1 LPLLPY
7 TQDSPKPRSRAIVN
21 SESRNNA
28 SDGITIGLT
37 PLKLIDVSSCTRI
50 RVRAL
55 SFERDA
61 DLLPLLLLL
70 LLFFFGVKEVLEAT
84 WRWRDDLC
92 HLLAFGY
99 YFLRK
104 ES

>member
-1 LPLLPY
+1 
-7 TQDSPKPRSRAIVN
+7 VN

-28 SDGITIGLT
+28 DDAITIGLT

-50 RVRAL
+50 RVRVL
-55 SFERDA
+55 SFERDT
-61 DLLPLLLLL
+61 DLLLLLL
-70 LLFFFGVKEVLEAT
+70 LLFFFGVKEVPEAT
-84 WRWRDDLC
+84 RRWRDDLC

>member
-1 LPLLPY
+1 M
-7 TQDSPKPRSRAIVN
+7 N

-28 SDGITIGLT
+28 DDAITIGLT

-50 RVRAL
+50 RVRVL
-55 SFERDA
+55 SFERDT
-61 DLLPLLLLL
+61 DLLLLL
-70 LLFFFGVKEVLEAT
+70 LPFFFGVKEVLEAT

>member
-1 LPLLPY
+1 M
-7 TQDSPKPRSRAIVN
+7 N

-28 SDGITIGLT
+28 DDAITIGLT

-50 RVRAL
+50 RVRVL
-55 SFERDA
+55 SFERDT
-61 DLLPLLLLL
+61 DLLLLL

>member
-1 LPLLPY
+1 MN
-7 TQDSPKPRSRAIVN
+7 R
-21 SESRNNA
+21 ESRNNA
-28 SDGITIGLT
+28 DDAITIGLT

-50 RVRAL
+50 RVRVL
-55 SFERDA
+55 SFERDN
-61 DLLPLLLLL
+61 DLLL
-70 LLFFFGVKEVLEAT
+70 LLFFFGGKEVLEAT

>member
-7 TQDSPKPRSRAIVN
+7 TQDSPGPRSRAVVN

-28 SDGITIGLT
+28 ADGITIGLT

-50 RVRAL
+50 RVRVL
-55 SFERDA
+55 SFERDI
-61 DLLPLLLLL
+61 DLFPLLVLRF
-70 LLFFFGVKEVLEAT
+70 FFFGVKEVLEAT

-99 YFLRK
+99 
-104 ES
+104 

>member
-1 LPLLPY
+1 M
-7 TQDSPKPRSRAIVN
+7 N

-28 SDGITIGLT
+28 DDAITIGLT

-50 RVRAL
+50 RVRVL
-55 SFERDA
+55 SFERDT
-61 DLLPLLLLL
+61 DLLLL